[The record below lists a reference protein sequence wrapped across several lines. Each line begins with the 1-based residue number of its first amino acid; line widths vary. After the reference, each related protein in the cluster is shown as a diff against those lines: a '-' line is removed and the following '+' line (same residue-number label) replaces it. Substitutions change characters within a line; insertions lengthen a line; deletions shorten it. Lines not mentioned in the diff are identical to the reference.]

1 MSRVS
6 HSSLVALAFVCLL
19 APVAPAQTATPPA
32 AAPPAFEV
40 ATIKPIDPTP
50 GAMHMI
56 GVKVFPGGRVTITT
70 FSLKQLI
77 CTAFG
82 IDYWQLS
89 GGDAWMEKER
99 YDLEAKPAQTD
110 SPITYNVRHSNFG
123 IADQRLRQML
133 QALLIERF
141 QLKFHRDTAT
151 GQVYL
156 LEKSGRPIPMNP
168 SKEAFAKM
176 YGEGYSG
183 EVGIAGNRWGI
194 YNASMPEVAN
204 YFSNSFLHKPVL
216 DRTGLE
222 GAFDFR
228 WIIPDTDSNV
238 RGDEFMNM
246 VQTSYPLFIEAMGL
260 KLTKSTGPIETFV
273 IDHAEPPT
281 PN

>member
-6 HSSLVALAFVCLL
+6 CRSFLLVAVACTL
-19 APVAPAQTATPPA
+19 APGAIAQTATPPA
-32 AAPPAFEV
+32 APTIFEV

-50 GAMHMI
+50 GVMHMV

-70 FSLKQLI
+70 FSLKSLI
-77 CTAFG
+77 CTAFD

-89 GGDAWMEKER
+89 GGDAWTEKER

-110 SPITYNVRHSNFG
+110 PPVTYNVRHSNG
-123 IADQRLRQML
+123 TIADQRLRKML

-141 QLKFHRDTAT
+141 QLKFHRDTTT

-156 LEKSGRPIPMNP
+156 LEKSGKAIPLVL
-168 SKEAFAKM
+168 SKESAAKM

-194 YNASMPEVAN
+194 YNASMRDVAK
-204 YFSNSFLHKPVL
+204 YFSNSFLHRPVL
-216 DRTGLE
+216 DHTGID

-228 WIIPDTDSNV
+228 WTIPDTEPNV
-238 RGDEFMNM
+238 RGEDFMNM
-246 VQTSYPLFIEAMGL
+246 VQTSYPLFVDAMGL
-260 KLTKSTGPIETFV
+260 KLTKSTGPVEAFV
-273 IDHAEPPT
+273 IDHAEPPS